1 MKHPIV
7 TAFEREMERI
17 GVSTFVAFERAV
29 RGRGYDRFTIGKY
42 FRKLVDKDDYQRG
55 AIDSLILQ
63 ITLLSASK

>member
-7 TAFEREMERI
+7 TAFEREIEKP

-29 RGRGYDRFTIGKY
+29 KSRGFDRCTVGKY
-42 FRKLVDKDDYQRG
+42 FRKLVDKEDYQRSY
-55 AIDSLILQ
+55 IDSLIVQ